1 MLTDDHSVV
10 REGLR
15 LILQAEPEFEVV
27 GEASDGFEALRTVER
42 LRPDLLVLD
51 LVMPGLPGLDVIKRV
66 DRVSPS
72 TKSLRSPCTR
82 IRHTQR

>member
-1 MLTDDHSVV
+1 MRFSVMLTDHHSVV

-27 GEASDGFEALRTVER
+27 GEAFDGFETLRTLER

-51 LVMPGLPGLDVIKRV
+51 LVMPG
-66 DRVSPS
+66 
-72 TKSLRSPCTR
+72 
-82 IRHTQR
+82 